1 MSWTWKLESNDGK
14 ELDQTSVPS
23 FDSQVDAE
31 TWVGDAWQSL
41 LADGVDS
48 VTLME
53 DDEVIYAEMSLHP
66 PE

>member
-1 MSWTWKLESNDGK
+1 MTWTWKLESNDGK
-14 ELDQTSVPS
+14 ELDQASVPE

-31 TWVGDAWQSL
+31 TWVGDVWQKL

-53 DDEVIYAEMSLHP
+53 DDEIIYEGMSLHP

>member
-1 MSWTWKLESNDGK
+1 MTWTWKLESNDGK
-14 ELDQTSVPS
+14 RLDQSAVPQ

-31 TWVGDAWQSL
+31 AWVGDAWQDL

>member
-1 MSWTWKLESNDGK
+1 MSWTWKLESNDGT
-14 ELDQTSVPS
+14 ELDKSAVPQ

-31 TWVGDAWQSL
+31 TWVGDQWQRL

-53 DDEVIYAEMSLHP
+53 DDEVIYDGMSLHP

>member
-1 MSWTWKLESNDGK
+1 MSWTWKLVSNDGK
-14 ELDQTSVPS
+14 ELDQDSVPQ

-53 DDEVIYAEMSLHP
+53 DDEIVYEEMSLHP

>member
-14 ELDQTSVPS
+14 ELDQSSVPQ
-23 FDSQVDAE
+23 FESQVDAE
-31 TWVGDAWQSL
+31 TWVGDQWQRL

-53 DDEVIYAEMSLHP
+53 DDETIYAEMSLHP
-66 PE
+66 PQ